1 MSPTVEAI
9 EERVMMNCVYYTYF
23 MGCSKKRTP
32 LIPYFEHPVFIVEL
46 YQYLRGNEAVWASG
60 SGDTLD

>member
-23 MGCSKKRTP
+23 MGCSKVNT
-32 LIPYFEHPVFIVEL
+32 PYFIILNTRVH
-46 YQYLRGNEAVWASG
+46 R
-60 SGDTLD
+60 